1 MKLINLVNRIFP
13 HPLKNSYYIGFLTE
27 AELSLPVN
35 ERYARIKWMD
45 VRQYEKEGWFA
56 DPFLLSVNDDTIEL
70 FAEEMIYQTG
80 RGVLVYLKVDR
91 NSFSVLDKKN
101 ILSLDTHLS
110 FPIYIEEDDK
120 IYVYP
125 ENYQSGE
132 LKMYEYDETVKIL
145 LNPKTIIAE
154 PLLDTQIVKIDKS
167 YFAFGVKYQTGS
179 QTDTKELLIYKAEE
193 LMGEYKCIQKIE
205 NLRCEERG
213 AGLIYREDGRLI
225 RPAQCCEGGYG
236 REVILYELCKDEVG
250 FKEVEFERVIPDRTV
265 RMGGVLHTYN
275 KKDGMVVVDG
285 WAYHTPYIASLYKK
299 IRGIKD

>member
-1 MKLINLVNRIFP
+1 M
-13 HPLKNSYYIGFLTE
+13 
-27 AELSLPVN
+27 A
-35 ERYARIKWMD
+35 
-45 VRQYEKEGWFA
+45 
-56 DPFLLSVNDDTIEL
+56 
-70 FAEEMIYQTG
+70 
-80 RGVLVYLKVDR
+80 
-91 NSFSVLDKKN
+91 DKKTENN
-101 ILSLDTHLS
+101 IVSSSDS
-110 FPIYIEEDDK
+110 KVPIYIWEEDGI

-236 REVILYELCKDEVG
+236 REVILYELCKEESG
-250 FKEVEFERVIPDRTV
+250 FKEEEIRRVIPDRRAKT
-265 RMGGVLHTYN
+265 GSVLHTYN
-275 KKDGMVVVDG
+275 KMDGIVVVDG
-285 WAYHTPYIASLYKK
+285 WAYQNPHIASLYKTM
-299 IRGIKD
+299 RGIRD